1 MGSSWPTVCPA
12 CGSVER
18 IPVVWGMPNPEDFD
32 RAEVGEFALGGCC
45 VPEDF
50 GTVAYWACRDCRHQ
64 FPVRPLVNDSPV
76 GRLLEEISWEGN
88 AGPTGT
94 VGGVGRTS

>member
-12 CGSVER
+12 CGSSAR
-18 IPVVWGMPNPEDFD
+18 IAVVWGMPGPEDFE
-32 RAEVGEFALGGCC
+32 RAEAGDFALGGCC
-45 VPEDF
+45 VPPDF
-50 GTVAYWACRDCRHQ
+50 GTVGHWACRECGQQ

-88 AGPTGT
+88 ARPYRH
-94 VGGVGRTS
+94 GGRVGRTC